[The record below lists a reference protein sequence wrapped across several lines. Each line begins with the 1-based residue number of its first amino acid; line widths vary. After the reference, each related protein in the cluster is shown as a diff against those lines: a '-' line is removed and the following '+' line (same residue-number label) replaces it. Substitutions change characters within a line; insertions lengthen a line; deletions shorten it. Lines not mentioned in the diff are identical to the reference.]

1 MSDPQHPIEPD
12 IWQNMRRELSHG
24 RLWVDRAVVLSY
36 AALAGLSVV
45 VFTWLTDIGFAWFEG
60 MYHAA
65 WWTVLI
71 WTRTLSCACRV
82 SSTRWWPSWPA
93 TRRWRVRCASCRRS
107 PA

>member
-71 WTRTLSCACRV
+71 LTPLCTMGIVWVTQ
-82 SSTRWWPSWPA
+82 RWFANPA
-93 TRRWRVRCASCRRS
+93 FRR
-107 PA
+107 